1 MAKMTKKAQVLELL
15 DAGWSATEAAKEV
28 GTSRQYVYSL
38 RYKVGKTKKAA
49 LKKKDSDEVAKWKG
63 IVAELE
69 NQITAL
75 QRTLPKVSAYSQWAA
90 DCHYCNIEYAFDHV
104 PRTGEMFVCQG
115 CDEYN
120 IIEFDVGV

>member
-49 LKKKDSDEVAKWKG
+49 PKKKQPATANGKVDAAAW
-63 IVAELE
+63 LE
-69 NQITAL
+69 IKKA
-75 QRTLPKVSAYSQWAA
+75 TLPKPKVGYEVTVHTLGLDKEELDDLLMSAR
-90 DCHYCNIEYAFDHV
+90 EYGTAEVTKVVDLK
-104 PRTGEMFVCQG
+104 
-115 CDEYN
+115 
-120 IIEFDVGV
+120 

>member
-49 LKKKDSDEVAKWKG
+49 PKKKQPATANGKVDAAAWLKIKEVTLSNPKVG
-63 IVAELE
+63 YE
-69 NQITAL
+69 ITV
-75 QRTLPKVSAYSQWAA
+75 RTLGLGREELDDLLASARVYGSAAVTKVV
-90 DCHYCNIEYAFDHV
+90 DLK
-104 PRTGEMFVCQG
+104 
-115 CDEYN
+115 
-120 IIEFDVGV
+120 

>member
-49 LKKKDSDEVAKWKG
+49 PKKKQPATANGTVDEKEW
-63 IVAELE
+63 
-69 NQITAL
+69 L
-75 QRTLPKVSAYSQWAA
+75 QVKRVDIPKPKVGYEITVRAVGLDLEELSELLASVR
-90 DCHYCNIEYAFDHV
+90 EYGTAEVTKVVDLK
-104 PRTGEMFVCQG
+104 
-115 CDEYN
+115 
-120 IIEFDVGV
+120 